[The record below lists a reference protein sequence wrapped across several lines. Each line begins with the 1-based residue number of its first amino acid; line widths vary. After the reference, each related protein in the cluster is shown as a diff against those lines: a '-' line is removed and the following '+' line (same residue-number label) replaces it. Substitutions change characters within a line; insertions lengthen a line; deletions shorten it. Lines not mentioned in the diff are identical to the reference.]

1 MGVPCRVGE
10 LVESADVDQ
19 QNFDR
24 LQGNRDPRQLEDL
37 AVDFLGALRR
47 HADQAAGRRDLT
59 QLVFC
64 TLRSTRK
71 FANLQ
76 AEPRVALLVDDR
88 DNVETDLQE
97 AAAATVLGRAEEIV
111 GAERQREVARFVARH
126 PAMADFVSSP
136 GCALMGVAV
145 EAYYL
150 VTRFQNVIEIY
161 PDHGD
166 LRTADPQAR

>member
-1 MGVPCRVGE
+1 MSPSDIDPGPERDD
-10 LVESADVDQ
+10 ESVS
-19 QNFDR
+19 R
-24 LQGNRDPRQLEDL
+24 
-37 AVDFLGALRR
+37 LRR
-47 HADQAAGRRDLT
+47 LLTGQRFAVLATRQEGGHPYTSLLGYGVDDQLQR
-59 QLVFC
+59 LVFA
-64 TLRSTRK
+64 TLRTTRK